1 MYRQLIARLNMLALG
16 CDMTSDDHGR
26 AYILEHQ
33 GSPRAFIPIVVTLSG
48 YAG

>member
-26 AYILEHQ
+26 AYILKELLTADESQ
-33 GSPRAFIPIVVTLSG
+33 
-48 YAG
+48 